1 MIARRARGRDPR
13 RPGRTTRIGCQASAK
28 SGTMHA
34 MHYWGKSRTTTE
46 TIGRFGELAE
56 HLGDPADAAKAWTDA
71 GFDDEQTAKWL
82 EARCFDPAA
91 ARELDDLS
99 VTPAQAA
106 KRTRDGKR
114 DYLDTIA
121 FKVSSGDLSPRQGAA
136 RASSS
141 R

>member
-1 MIARRARGRDPR
+1 M
-13 RPGRTTRIGCQASAK
+13 S
-28 SGTMHA
+28 H
-34 MHYWGKSRTTTE
+34 WGKSRTTAD
-46 TIGRFGELAE
+46 TITRFGELADRG
-56 HLGDPADAAKAWTDA
+56 GDPDEAAKAWTDA

-82 EARCFDPAA
+82 DARCFDPES
-91 ARELDDLS
+91 ARELHDLR

-114 DYLDTIA
+114 DYIDTIA
-121 FKVSSGDLSPRQGAA
+121 FKVASGDLSPRQGAA